1 MEKSIKRKR
10 EKKRRESH
18 GDEARV
24 MRRVSLGRQAERSV
38 HV

>member
-1 MEKSIKRKR
+1 MEKSIKRKG
-10 EKKRRESH
+10 EKRRESH